1 MSLTVILIIVCVA
14 VAAALVAVFLVF
26 GRSEANFKFDIGGGG
41 PKASGGSDTSAE
53 TAMQGRLVWQSVVSG
68 GVSAILLAKL
78 WSMQLLSSDEY
89 TQQAESNRTRT
100 VSVPAPRGRILDR
113 NGKEIVTN
121 RSSLTV
127 LAEADVAND
136 DIELTLV
143 GNLIG
148 MPALAVR
155 RKVEDASAG
164 AQSLR
169 PVAVDVSRRVVAF
182 LGEHPTVFPGVSVA
196 QRTQRSYPL
205 GSLAAHVVG
214 YTGTVTADQL
224 SSADSSDE
232 GTVHYS
238 SGDTVGQAGVELQ
251 YESVLQGVAGEQ
263 TVYVDADGN
272 VLDYS
277 TYVEP
282 RGGSDVVLTLDVD
295 VQRAAEESI
304 ARVVEYQRQ
313 RDYAATGACAVAI
326 DCTNGEVVAMA
337 SYPTYNP
344 SIFVG
349 GISTSDWESLQSEGA
364 HYPLM
369 NRAIAGQYPSGSIIK
384 ALTTLAALS
393 YGIATASS
401 SWYCTGWWTGFG
413 EAYGMK
419 CWWTSGHGEMNLVTG
434 ITYSC
439 DVVFYEIGKGFFYDK
454 DNPNGMQETFKKF
467 GLGSPTGIDLPSEAA
482 GRVPDADWKW
492 NYWSSASDDQRAW
505 QGGDNCNLSIGQ
517 GDLLVTCMQM
527 VDAYAGIA
535 NRGPIYKPHVLKSV
549 KSATGS
555 GSVIDYSPEVIINAE
570 EDPANFDTV
579 DQGLSGVIYRESP
592 TQTAHWTNLDVAVCG
607 KTGTAEQTSVGEPV
621 GWFMAFVPADNPRYV
636 VGANVDSVLSGA
648 SSAMYVVRD
657 IIGAIYGQPDDEPLD
672 SSNVD
677 R

>member
-1 MSLTVILIIVCVA
+1 MSFTVIIIIVCVA

-26 GRSEANFKFDIGGGG
+26 GRSEANFTFDIGGNG
-41 PKASGGSDTSAE
+41 PKASGGSDSSAE
-53 TAMQGRLVWQSVVSG
+53 TTTQGRLVGQAAVSG
-68 GVSAILLAKL
+68 GIIAVLLAKL
-78 WSMQLLSSDEY
+78 WSMQLLSSDQY

-113 NGKEIVTN
+113 NGKEIVGN

-127 LAEADVAND
+127 LAEADVADD
-136 DIELTLV
+136 DIELRLI

-148 MPALAVR
+148 MPALAVK
-155 RKVEDASAG
+155 RKVQDSSAG

-169 PVAVDVSRRVVAF
+169 SVAVDVSRRVVAF
-182 LGEHPTVFPGVSVA
+182 LGEHPTVFPGVSVD
-196 QRTQRSYPL
+196 QRTQRSYPY

-214 YTGTVTADQL
+214 YTGTVTSDQL
-224 SSADSSDE
+224 NSTDSSDE
-232 GTVHYS
+232 GAVHYS
-238 SGDTVGQAGVELQ
+238 SGDTVGQSGVELQ

-263 TVYVDADGN
+263 TVYVDANGN

-282 RGGSDVVLTLDVD
+282 RSGSDVVLTLDMD
-295 VQRAAEESI
+295 IQKAAEESI
-304 ARVVEYQRQ
+304 VKVVEYQHK
-313 RDYAATGACAVAI
+313 AGSPATGACAVAI
-326 DCTNGEVVAMA
+326 DCTNGEVIAMA

-364 HYPLM
+364 NYPLM
-369 NRAIAGQYPSGSIIK
+369 NRAISGQYPSGSIIK

-413 EAYGMK
+413 DAYPMK

-454 DNPNGMQETFKKF
+454 DHPEGMQETFKKF
-467 GLGSPTGIDLPSEAA
+467 GLGSLTGIDLPSEAQ
-482 GRVPDADWKW
+482 GRVPDAEWKW
-492 NYWSSASDDQRAW
+492 NYWSSATDEQRTW
-505 QGGDNCNLSIGQ
+505 QGGDNANLSIGQ

-555 GSVIDYSPEVIINAE
+555 GTVIDYNPEVIINADE
-570 EDPANFDTV
+570 ESDYLDIV
-579 DQGLSGVIYRESP
+579 DQGLSGVVYQESV
-592 TQTAHWTNLDVAVCG
+592 TQATHWNNLDVAVRG

-621 GWFMAFVPADNPRYV
+621 GWFMAFVPAENPKYA
-636 VGANVDSVLSGA
+636 VGANVDKVLSGA
-648 SSAMYVVRD
+648 SSAMYIVRD
-657 IIGAIYGQPDDEPLD
+657 IIGAIYGQPDDQPYD
-672 SSNVD
+672 TTNVD